1 MRLLQIAFTNEKAAA
16 RERQRPEIVQLFRLV
31 RIVAC
36 DRIVAR
42 LSPIDNR
49 DIAIHRIENVKFAD
63 TVSPNRQVSLA
74 VAAIIV
80 LSQEIRAGNAPGYRA
95 NQLTGHT

>member
-1 MRLLQIAFTNEKAAA
+1 M
-16 RERQRPEIVQLFRLV
+16 
-31 RIVAC
+31 RIVAG

-42 LSPIDNR
+42 LTPIDNR

-63 TVSPNRQVSLA
+63 TVSPNGQVCLA

-80 LSQEIRAGNAPGYRA
+80 LSQQIRTGNTPGYRA
-95 NQLTGHT
+95 NQLAGHT